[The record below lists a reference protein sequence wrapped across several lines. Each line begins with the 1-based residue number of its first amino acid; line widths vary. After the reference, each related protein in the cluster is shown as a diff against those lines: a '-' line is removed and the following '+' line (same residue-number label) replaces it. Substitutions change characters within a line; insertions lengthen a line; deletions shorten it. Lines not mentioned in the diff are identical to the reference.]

1 MIRTYVHEDTT
12 EEEAK
17 KMAWELVQRGF
28 HILSIEEHNFERS
41 GLGYLIVV
49 DTEGVR
55 STRLP
60 EIKRLPRK
68 P

>member
-28 HILSIEEHNFERS
+28 HILSIEEHDFRGGGN
-41 GLGYLIVV
+41 GYLIVV
-49 DTEGVR
+49 DTEGIR

-60 EIKRLPRK
+60 EITRK
-68 P
+68 S